1 MDPGEFD
8 VVLLDSIESNSFNT
22 TTVLV
27 THNHERHIRE
37 LKTLKKIYDV
47 RIISGD
53 EETGDSESAA
63 VGDRTEASGISIKI
77 LDLEERLTRSKIFR
91 IGNLLFTGNILSA
104 GRIGNS
110 ISSEKRAL
118 LMADIQEKILA
129 IPEDLLILPSCG
141 PPSTIGAELRWN
153 PNFHPQ
159 NQGYGAESSALL

>member
-1 MDPGEFD
+1 MVDPGEFD
-8 VVLLDSIESNSFNT
+8 VVLLDSIESNSFNI

-63 VGDRTEASGISIKI
+63 VGDRIEASGISIKI

-118 LMADIQEKILA
+118 LMADIRRKSWQYLK
-129 IPEDLLILPSCG
+129 
-141 PPSTIGAELRWN
+141 T
-153 PNFHPQ
+153 F
-159 NQGYGAESSALL
+159 